1 MPTCP
6 LCGKD
11 LTQGEYDR
19 IIGRWKMR
27 EQLQQKLRDQL
38 DALRDKRRK
47 IEESLRIAKQ
57 KYRAREQVLKAKAR
71 EREQSAVAKATAKER
86 KRADRL
92 SQMIAKQTEDLRKSS
107 FRIEELEHQLKEG
120 TTPQLEGLNLEDW
133 VVNELQKRFPADVVE
148 HHGHKGDVLQLVKYQ
163 EKQIGKIL
171 YECKRTQKFQKS
183 FVKQTR
189 RAVVDREARFGVL
202 VTTAFP
208 PESAGFRAIDDIF
221 LVHPYG
227 VADLA
232 EQLREWVTQL
242 HAISADQK
250 IVNERAAQLL
260 EYARGEQFQT
270 FMNDAVQ
277 RSFALRDLLEEE
289 VRSHF
294 ATWKSRFDH
303 YRSINKDVGMV
314 RENSRRILRGE
325 PIIEGKSSLPEPSP
339 IPQLLPPRERPSA
352 QDRGSSSETA

>member
-1 MPTCP
+1 MPVCP

-19 IIGRWKMR
+19 IIGRWKAREELQSKLR
-27 EQLQQKLRDQL
+27 EQLESLKK
-38 DALRDKRRK
+38 KRRE
-47 IEESLRIAKQ
+47 IEESLRAAKRN
-57 KYRAREQVLKAKAR
+57 YHER
-71 EREQSAVAKATAKER
+71 ERELKARAKEQVRAAADKATSKER
-86 KRADRL
+86 KRADGL
-92 SQMIAKQTEDLRKSS
+92 SRMVAKLTEQLGKNAD
-107 FRIEELEHQLKEG
+107 RIKELEMQLKKG
-120 TTPQLEGLNLEDW
+120 TTPQLEGLNLEEW
-133 VVNELQKRFPADVVE
+133 VVDELRKRFTSDEVE

-163 EKQIGKIL
+163 GKQIGKIL

-183 FVKQTR
+183 YVKQTR
-189 RAVVDREARFGVL
+189 QAVVDREARFGVL

-242 HAISADQK
+242 HAVSADQK
-250 IVNERAAQLL
+250 IMNERAAKLL

-277 RSFALRDLLEEE
+277 RSFALRDLLDDEI
-289 VRSHF
+289 RSHF
-294 ATWKSRFDH
+294 ATWKTRFEH
-303 YRSINKDVGMV
+303 YRSINKDVGLI

-325 PIIEGKSSLPEPSP
+325 PILEREATLPEPRP
-339 IPQLLPPRERPSA
+339 IPQLMPPKEKLSA
-352 QDRGSSSETA
+352 QGGGDGAETG

>member
-1 MPTCP
+1 MPACP

-19 IIGRWKMR
+19 IIGRWKAR
-27 EQLQQKLRDQL
+27 EQLQRKLQDQL
-38 DALRDKRRK
+38 AALKEKRRK
-47 IEESLRIAKQ
+47 IVESLRVAQQ
-57 KYRAREQVLKAKAR
+57 KYRDRERLLKARAR
-71 EREQSAVAKATAKER
+71 ERERTAVDNARAKER
-86 KRADRL
+86 KRADAL
-92 SQMIAKQTEDLRKSS
+92 SRMIAKQTADLSKSAG
-107 FRIEELEHQLKEG
+107 RIKELERQLKEG

-133 VVNELQKRFPADVVE
+133 VVGELQKRFPSDTVE
-148 HHGHKGDVLQLVKYQ
+148 HHGRKGDVLHLVKY
-163 EKQIGKIL
+163 KDKPIGKIL

-183 FVKQTR
+183 YVKQTR

-221 LVHPYG
+221 IVHPYG

-242 HAISADQK
+242 HSISADQK
-250 IVNERAAQLL
+250 ILNERAAQLL

-289 VRSHF
+289 VKEHF
-294 ATWKSRFDH
+294 ASWKSRFDH
-303 YRSINKDVGMV
+303 YRSINKDVGIV

-325 PIIEGKSSLPEPSP
+325 PIVERDASLPEPPP
-339 IPQLLPPRERPSA
+339 IPQLSLPREKPTR
-352 QDRGSSSETA
+352 